1 MRLSLDDC
9 GRRLAQV
16 HASLSFEDARL
27 LLLDAYRRFRTYER
41 YGGNMLQTL
50 IRIEV
55 SILQRATDQELRQRL
70 AVARE
75 WF

>member
-55 SILQRATDQELRQRL
+55 SILQRVTDQELQQRL

>member
-1 MRLSLDDC
+1 
-9 GRRLAQV
+9 
-16 HASLSFEDARL
+16 
-27 LLLDAYRRFRTYER
+27 
-41 YGGNMLQTL
+41 MLQTL

-55 SILQRATDQELRQRL
+55 SILQRATDQELQQRL